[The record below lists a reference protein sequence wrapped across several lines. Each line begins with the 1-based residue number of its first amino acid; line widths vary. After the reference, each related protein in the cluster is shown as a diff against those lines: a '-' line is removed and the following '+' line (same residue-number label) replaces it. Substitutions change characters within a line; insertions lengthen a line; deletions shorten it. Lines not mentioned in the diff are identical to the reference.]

1 MDCCHRLFA
10 AHIYVKVVLSLSEM
24 FEGDT
29 MRGGAQRPDLIN
41 MLRHETAPGVHGVMV
56 QFGVDLSFVSRLGGH
71 SQPRGKERF
80 PQHDVPVHHEVRCQT
95 SARISTATLSCLET
109 PPCLQAL
116 VNA

>member
-41 MLRHETAPGVHGVMV
+41 MLRHETAPGVHGIVDK
-56 QFGVDLSFVSRLGGH
+56 FGVDLSLVSRFGW
-71 SQPRGKERF
+71 SF
-80 PQHDVPVHHEVRCQT
+80 
-95 SARISTATLSCLET
+95 SASWQRTISTTRRSS
-109 PPCLQAL
+109 PS
-116 VNA
+116 